1 MRYRTALPILQVAA
15 IVLLCALL
23 LGAVSACTPA
33 PHSNTVD
40 TDESATYDA
49 AQVLAV
55 LAPMATDAPTSEQ
68 VESVYLVNLEND
80 LVLYQKNTDAARY
93 PSSTVKITAGLI
105 ACRALETRLD
115 ETVELTSAMLAGSQG
130 RQLYLRVGE
139 VVRIRDLLYAA
150 ICGGYNDAMLA
161 LAFCA
166 YGSTSAFVDAMNAE
180 AARVGAESTHY
191 TNPTGLHDEAM
202 ATTLSDTVR
211 LAREAVKMPLYMEI
225 SSAPSYEIPA
235 TNLSDARYFSN
246 RNALVNNT
254 NRSYYNG
261 YCHGLNAGYTDE
273 GGWCVVSLWE
283 RNGASN
289 LCILMG
295 GSATEYDS
303 TVPAYAYANRLFE
316 WAYDT
321 FAYRTVIKGGQAFDT
336 VKVGLTG
343 TSKSKTDLLA
353 ASELS
358 LYLPRALDDSRLL
371 ISHRLHQEE
380 VTAPV
385 FAGQEIG
392 VISVSVTN
400 QNGTESI
407 VGTVPLT
414 VKDTFEINPFLEQM
428 ATFRS
433 YLKSR
438 AFIATAIS
446 FIVLLLLYLKWT
458 STPGGRYHVRTATPK
473 HKRKR
478 ITYRHK

>member
-1 MRYRTALPILQVAA
+1 MKHRLSSLAVRWIAVALACLSLVGT
-15 IVLLCALL
+15 LCACD
-23 LGAVSACTPA
+23 SETPA
-33 PHSNTVD
+33 PSAPVTDVGSYD
-40 TDESATYDA
+40 TSSALCELIQS
-49 AQVLAV
+49 AQS
-55 LAPMATDAPTSEQ
+55 APTSGD
-68 VESVYLVNLEND
+68 VAAACLINLEND
-80 LVLYQKNTDAARY
+80 LILYSKNADTVRY
-93 PSSTVKITAGLI
+93 PASTVKITAGLI

-321 FAYRTVIKGGQAFDT
+321 FAYRTVIKEGQAFDT

-358 LYLPRALDDSRLL
+358 LYLPRALDDSHLL